1 MMKRRQMLGLLA
13 ACALAFTGSFT
24 GYADPV
30 TYDTT
35 SNASYGGQQFNFD
48 AGTPKLYPGDKVY
61 GAASIYLGAENAQA
75 GKAELL
81 SPLWAVTLWEERYR
95 PRLPRGEEEK
105 PVKAG

>member
-61 GAASIYLGAENAQA
+61 GAAAIYLGMTVHPCGRMGRQ
-75 GKAELL
+75 L
-81 SPLWAVTLWEERYR
+81 SIRS
-95 PRLPRGEEEK
+95 GI
-105 PVKAG
+105 